1 MIMVKSSEMGKPPLL
16 AESSIKLDALTI
28 FIVALLL
35 AGPLTNK
42 QVEYLW
48 PMSAEKSA
56 ILCDTL
62 C

>member
-1 MIMVKSSEMGKPPLL
+1 MLIFSDPAQINKFIPL
-16 AESSIKLDALTI
+16 ATI

-48 PMSAEKSA
+48 SMGAEKSA